1 MRARKAERCLQRAAA
16 ALDDGSILE
25 ANAALDEARQLSADD
40 PRLHELSVRL
50 EALKQPA
57 PPTNRR
63 YGWMGVA
70 AAGCVLFAATS
81 WQAWTHKEQL
91 SQLLLKPQR
100 PTEQTDMSAGLAPP
114 SSSAG
119 AMDARNDAAGVPT
132 STTGTSSQLTIQT
145 TLIRPDT
152 VTDARTEAEDAE
164 VDGEIASTPI
174 AEDNSRNPRTDARNA
189 FATLRSPEP
198 VTPSQLDTPSLAVS
212 ESRPPAA
219 VAAAPTPSTATTYIP
234 SVIPPPEP
242 LRTVN
247 PAATN
252 SSPAETAAIP
262 PTPSPSTA
270 NASAGA
276 AASAVRD
283 DRVAIR
289 AALSRY
295 EAAYNRLDV
304 NAVRSVWPSLDQRA
318 LARAFDNLNAQRVSL
333 QACNVDVSGN
343 TARANCSG
351 NASWTPKVGGGERSA
366 ARKWTFDLSD
376 SDEGWRIVHVQ
387 AR

>member
-1 MRARKAERCLQRAAA
+1 MRARKAERCLQRASA

-25 ANAALDEARQLSADD
+25 ASAALDEARQLSPDD
-40 PRLHELSVRL
+40 PRFQQLSARL

-57 PPTNRR
+57 PATTRR
-63 YGWMGVA
+63 YGWMGIV

-81 WQAWTHKEQL
+81 WQAWTHREQL
-91 SQLLLKPQR
+91 SQLLLKPER
-100 PTEQTDMSAGLAPP
+100 PMEQADMSAGLAPP
-114 SSSAG
+114 SSSSATI
-119 AMDARNDAAGVPT
+119 DPRNDAAGVPT
-132 STTGTSSQLTIQT
+132 STTGTSQLTIQT

-152 VTDARTEAEDAE
+152 VTDARTEAVDSEAEDAE
-164 VDGEIASTPI
+164 ISSTPI
-174 AEDNSRNPRTDARNA
+174 AEENSRLNPRTDARSA

-212 ESRPPAA
+212 ESRPSA
-219 VAAAPTPSTATTYIP
+219 VVPAAPTSSTATNYIP
-234 SVIPPPEP
+234 SILPPPEP
-242 LRTVN
+242 LRTFN
-247 PAATN
+247 PAAAN
-252 SSPAETAAIP
+252 NSPAETAAM
-262 PTPSPSTA
+262 PTPPP
-270 NASAGA
+270 NPASA
-276 AASAVRD
+276 AASSSVVRD

-304 NAVRSVWPSLDQRA
+304 NAVRSVWPTLDQRA
-318 LARAFDNLNAQRVSL
+318 LARAFDGLNAQRVSL
-333 QACNVDVSGN
+333 QACNVDVTGN

-351 NASWTPKVGGGERSA
+351 NASWTPKVGGGGERSA